1 MRKILFI
8 LQEKQYNLKIDIY
21 IKILKHCGYEI
32 HIFINKNCKTKY
44 FNNQQ
49 IDNFNIFKLRRCIK
63 NYEMVFCDS
72 KIIEIIM
79 KIINFKE
86 KNRIIHVNIKAKMN
100 LKNTKETEYKID
112 DDIKSKKYIFCS
124 IGTFNKSNNQ
134 IMQLESMIRI
144 IKKYPQVKLMLIGQG
159 KLKDYYEHIIDKY
172 GLSENVEIVE
182 NMSFKIDI
190 IKKSNCI
197 ISTRKREEFALDNI
211 IAIILNK
218 PILVSNV
225 GINKLIFKQENI
237 FYNSDELKEKM
248 KSNIEEN
255 KDFEKYY
262 DIELNERE
270 EILKS
275 ESI

>member
-1 MRKILFI
+1 MTY
-8 LQEKQYNLKIDIY
+8 YNGKVLPLICFEGAGARGRQ
-21 IKILKHCGYEI
+21 L
-32 HIFINKNCKTKY
+32 INKKTLILANSGSD
-44 FNNQQ
+44 FSSQ
-49 IDNFNIFKLRRCIK
+49 IYLS
-63 NYEMVFCDS
+63 V
-72 KIIEIIM
+72 
-79 KIINFKE
+79 
-86 KNRIIHVNIKAKMN
+86 
-100 LKNTKETEYKID
+100 
-112 DDIKSKKYIFCS
+112 
-124 IGTFNKSNNQ
+124 
-134 IMQLESMIRI
+134 
-144 IKKYPQVKLMLIGQG
+144 VKG
-159 KLKDYYEHIIDKY
+159 KLKILQQTYRQNMKKGYPPQYLYKVNNKKVSESIYQKAIDKY

>member
-275 ESI
+275 ESV